1 MTQAT
6 ETARIAVL
14 ANAEACLRWLDRGP
28 DLDAARRSVK
38 WIIECILA
46 TGSRVGSIK
55 KLVILLR
62 AYSCPTRSAPPPL
75 PNPTLKWQSRA
86 QFTNYMSAALTLR
99 RVSSHPVGVFWSLR
113 NEPCPLGGSVYTE
126 HVS

>member
-1 MTQAT
+1 MTRAT

-28 DLDAARRSVK
+28 DLDAASRSVK

-46 TGSRVGSIK
+46 AGSRVGSIK

-62 AYSCPTRSAPPPL
+62 AYSCPTRSAP
-75 PNPTLKWQSRA
+75 QSDSQMAVQGPIQQLYVRGS
-86 QFTNYMSAALTLR
+86 NLEKSEL
-99 RVSSHPVGVFWSLR
+99 SS
-113 NEPCPLGGSVYTE
+113 
-126 HVS
+126 